1 MVFGGRLWNKF
12 ACLQSMMSLNMFCA
26 RQRMGTPPNPKEGV
40 PPTRMRIRMHG
51 PRRNKGPQGATPRTR
66 PAGSHIGINGVVPCG
81 TTNHETPSW
90 TAGLNWMDNPRSR
103 GLKFLPPPNLQA
115 GGGSPRVT
123 PRGLSELCL
132 RQALPSTSGYLYP
145 AARTRRCPRHQR
157 GDPAPLV
164 EAAAP

>member
-1 MVFGGRLWNKF
+1 MFIHRHTFVPGNEWGRHTTRRKVHRPPACEF
-12 ACLQSMMSLNMFCA
+12 ACTALVETRGPREL
-26 RQRMGTPPNPKEGV
+26 PPG
-40 PPTRMRIRMHG
+40 HG
-51 PRRNKGPQGATPRTR
+51 P
-66 PAGSHIGINGVVPCG
+66 PAPTLVQWCG
-81 TTNHETPSW
+81 TLRHHNHETPSW

-132 RQALPSTSGYLYP
+132 RQAHPSTSGYLYP

-164 EAAAP
+164 KAAAP